1 MKNKFSKI
9 ILVIV
14 LTMFGMVNVK
24 ADSELICSYDLGNY
38 QTLKVKFNVNN
49 RWATINNINDIKASS
64 NKIDEGRI
72 ETFYWFYYMTGSRL
86 TTNDTCPDV
95 YYESTINENGVNILL
110 NDPNLPIDPEAKI
123 SNGKKVDSFDDPITK
138 PGNPENPG
146 TPKSLD
152 CVYYISRALKQQGKG
167 IEENVLAELLLS
179 FTDNVLV
186 SANLTDNNKP
196 WKLNYIQGVKST
208 SGDTC
213 PTIYI
218 YGDNFDYT
226 LCIDVDKT
234 NLCPSNS
241 VAVSAGSIRDEDG
254 EYSHLPGF
262 DWNYDDI
269 TNEGSMTCEELL
281 GPKGVNLLRTAF
293 LLIKIA
299 APIIFIALS
308 TVDFAGALMSDNP
321 EGERNHAFRKMIIRA
336 VACILLFMLPYLV
349 KVLFAII
356 GVIDTD
362 TCGIW

>member
-86 TTNDTCPDV
+86 TTNDTCPEV
-95 YYESTINENGVNILL
+95 YYQSTIYETGVNILL
-110 NDPNLPIDPEAKI
+110 IDPTLPIDPEAKI
-123 SNGKKVDSFDDPITK
+123 SKGKKVDSFDDPE
-138 PGNPENPG
+138 PGNPD

-152 CVYYISRALKQQGKG
+152 CVYYISKALKQQDKG
-167 IEENVLAELLLS
+167 INESRLAELLLS

-196 WKLNYIQGVKST
+196 WKLNYIPGVKST

-218 YGDNFDYT
+218 YGDDFDYM
-226 LCIDVDKT
+226 LCIDVDKKD
-234 NLCPSNS
+234 LCPSDS
-241 VAVSAGSIRDEDG
+241 IAVKASDTRNEEGS
-254 EYSHLPGF
+254 YSRLPGGEW
-262 DWNYDDI
+262 DNLPI
-269 TNEGSMTCEELL
+269 ENSGSMTCEELL
-281 GPKGVNLLRTAF
+281 GGPDSKGVKLLRTAF

-321 EGERNHAFRKMIIRA
+321 EGERNHAFKKMIIRA
-336 VACILLFMLPYLV
+336 VACILLYMLPYLV